1 MHIDSFNVLSKTSEE
16 SNRYMKVGAIE
27 QQYSAQLQ
35 SDSTLKTHYNNL
47 KRIDRLFLTRY
58 QTLRFTSKLPPPP
71 PPMCRNCRL
80 ALQNLIS
87 VFPPLRLLKCNHN
100 RSQEI
105 QPL

>member
-1 MHIDSFNVLSKTSEE
+1 MPFTPQWRSFHRWKSDLMHIDSFNVLSKTSEE

-71 PPMCRNCRL
+71 
-80 ALQNLIS
+80 S
-87 VFPPLRLLKCNHN
+87 SHV
-100 RSQEI
+100 
-105 QPL
+105 